1 MKAKLIFNLPEDN
14 LEFNRCNKSL
24 DMALALFDI
33 GQLRFN
39 LEMENKLNIKEMTI
53 GINDIYSKYN
63 INLDELIE

>member
-24 DMALALFDI
+24 DMASALFHI

-39 LEMENKLNIKEMTI
+39 LEMENKLNIKEMTK
-53 GINDIYSKYN
+53 GINDIFDKYD
-63 INLDELIE
+63 INLNELIQ

>member
-1 MKAKLIFNLPEDN
+1 MKAILEFDLPEDN

-24 DMALALFDI
+24 DMTLALFDI

-39 LEMENKLNIKEMTI
+39 LELEDRLNIKQMTI
-53 GINDIYSKYN
+53 GINDIFSKYN

>member
-1 MKAKLIFNLPEDN
+1 MKAKLKFNLPEDN

-33 GQLRFN
+33 SQLRFN
-39 LEMENKLNIKEMTI
+39 LEMENKLNIKEMTK
-53 GINDIYSKYN
+53 GINDIFSKYN

>member
-1 MKAKLIFNLPEDN
+1 MKAKLIFNLPEDEM
-14 LEFNRCNKSL
+14 EFNRCNKSL

-39 LEMENKLNIKEMTI
+39 LEMENKLNIKEMTK

-63 INLDELIE
+63 INLDELIQ

>member
-1 MKAKLIFNLPEDN
+1 MKAKLEFNLPEDN

-39 LEMENKLNIKEMTI
+39 LEMENKLNIKEMTK

>member
-1 MKAKLIFNLPEDN
+1 MKAKLIFNLPEDD
-14 LEFNRCNKSL
+14 LEYNRCNKSL

-33 GQLRFN
+33 SQLRFN
-39 LEMENKLNIKEMTI
+39 LEMENKLNIKEMTK

>member
-1 MKAKLIFNLPEDN
+1 MKAILEFNLPEND
-14 LEFNRCNKSL
+14 LEYNRCNKSL

-39 LEMENKLNIKEMTI
+39 LEMENKLNIKEMTK

>member
-14 LEFNRCNKSL
+14 LEYNRCNKSL

-33 GQLRFN
+33 SQLRFN
-39 LEMENKLNIKEMTI
+39 LEMENKLNIKEMTK

>member
-1 MKAKLIFNLPEDN
+1 MKAILEFNIPEDN

-39 LEMENKLNIKEMTI
+39 LEMENKLNIKEMTK
-53 GINDIYSKYN
+53 GINDIFSKYN

>member
-33 GQLRFN
+33 SQLRFN
-39 LEMENKLNIKEMTI
+39 LEMENKLNIKEMTK

>member
-1 MKAKLIFNLPEDN
+1 MKAILEFNLPEDN
-14 LEFNRCNKSL
+14 LEFKRCNKSL

-33 GQLRFN
+33 SQLRFN
-39 LEMENKLNIKEMTI
+39 LEMENKLNIKEMTK

>member
-1 MKAKLIFNLPEDN
+1 MKAILKFNLPEDN

-39 LEMENKLNIKEMTI
+39 LEMENKLNIKEMTK

>member
-39 LEMENKLNIKEMTI
+39 LEMENKLNIKEMTK

>member
-1 MKAKLIFNLPEDN
+1 MKAKLIFNLPEDD
-14 LEFNRCNKSL
+14 LEYNRCNKSL